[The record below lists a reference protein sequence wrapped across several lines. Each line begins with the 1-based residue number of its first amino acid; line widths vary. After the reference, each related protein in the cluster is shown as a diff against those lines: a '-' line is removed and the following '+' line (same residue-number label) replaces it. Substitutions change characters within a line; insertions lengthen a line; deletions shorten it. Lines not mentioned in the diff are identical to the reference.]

1 MDRPENCVQ
10 IKAAMVLAA
19 GFGTRM
25 RPLTDR
31 IPKPLLILAGRT
43 LLDHVLDRISD
54 AGIERAVV
62 NVHHFAGQIE
72 AHLTTRMAPK
82 VAISDERGVILE
94 TGGGVKKALPQF
106 GGHPFLVH
114 NSDSVWIE
122 GVSSNLRVLMAA
134 WAPQKM
140 SALLLLARRDS
151 SLGYE
156 ARGDFHLDGLGR
168 LRRKAAGEEAPFIYA
183 GVAIL
188 KPQLFDGI
196 AERAFSLNVIFDRAI
211 AENGLYGA
219 VLDGTWMHV
228 GTPEA
233 LIEAENH
240 LNEGQRR
247 RA

>member
-1 MDRPENCVQ
+1 MDRMESGAQ

-25 RPLTDR
+25 RPLTDH
-31 IPKPLLILAGRT
+31 IPKPLVTLAGRT
-43 LLDHVLDRISD
+43 LLDHVLDRIAE

-62 NVHHFAGQIE
+62 NVHHFADQIE
-72 AHLTTRMAPK
+72 AHLKSRTEPK
-82 VAISDERGVILE
+82 ITLSDERGAILE
-94 TGGGVKKALPQF
+94 TGGGVKKVLPQF
-106 GGHPFLVH
+106 GGRPFLVH

-122 GVSSNLRVLMAA
+122 GANANLRLLMNA
-134 WAPQKM
+134 WAPAKM

-156 ARGDFHLDGLGR
+156 ARGDFHLDALGR
-168 LRRKAAGEEAPFIYA
+168 LKRKGAGEEAPYVYA

-196 AERAFSLNVIFDRAI
+196 AERAFSLNMIFDRAI
-211 AENGLYGA
+211 SENGLYGA

-233 LIEAENH
+233 LIEAESH
-240 LNEGQRR
+240 LNERQRR